1 LVSSD
6 ELSLLFISSF
16 ELSQTPEVDAE
27 DDADVD
33 AEEDGDKEED
43 GESVSTALD
52 ATTLPDSLITSF
64 FLQSSGKKI
73 FFRVELHFSAKI
85 SSTS

>member
-64 FLQSSGKKI
+64 FLQSSGKKY
-73 FFRVELHFSAKI
+73 FFV
-85 SSTS
+85 